1 VRRNWQTGTMPF
13 TSVNPATEV
22 EVARYAAHSSQEI
35 DAALSTASKAF
46 DEWSETPIDERIHL
60 MERCAELLE
69 GEVPVIAQLMT
80 QEMGKTFASAK
91 GEVIKCAS
99 VMRYYVEH
107 APALLQSETIETSG
121 SASGVRYEPL
131 GVILAIMPWNF
142 PLWQVFRVLAPNL
155 MAGNVVVVKHAPNVP
170 GCAKFIEEL
179 FIRSGFPTGVVTNL
193 FADVDAIGAIIGDA
207 RIAGVTLTGSEAAG
221 RAVGELAG
229 RHLKKCVLELGGSD
243 AFLVGAAADM
253 DLTVPMAVTARV
265 QNNGQACIAAK
276 RYIVV
281 RERSEEF
288 VERFTKAM
296 ADVPMGDPMD
306 PRTVLGP
313 LASKA
318 QLEML
323 DEQVL
328 SSLAAGAVALVG
340 GQKPEGTGYF
350 YPATV
355 LTNVPVDSRAGSEEL
370 FGPVAVVYV
379 VEDLS
384 AAINLANAS
393 PWGLGASIWSK
404 DQREID
410 EAIAGIE
417 VGMVF
422 ANAIV
427 VSIAELPF
435 GGTKNSGIGRELAQY
450 GVREFTNVKSFFVA

>member
-1 VRRNWQTGTMPF
+1 MPF
-13 TSVNPATEV
+13 ASVNPATEV
-22 EVARYAAHSSQEI
+22 AVAHYEAHSPQEI
-35 DAALSTASKAF
+35 EAALATASKAF
-46 DEWSETPIDERIHL
+46 GEWSEMPIEERTHL

-69 GEVPVIAQLMT
+69 GEVPVIAHLMT

-91 GEVIKCAS
+91 GEVAKCAA

-107 APALLQSETIETSG
+107 APALLEPETIRTAG
-121 SASGVRYEPL
+121 SASGVRYEAL
-131 GVILAIMPWNF
+131 GVLFAIMPWNF

-155 MAGNVVVVKHAPNVP
+155 MAGNAVVVKHAPNVP
-170 GCAKFIEEL
+170 GCATFIEEL

-193 FADVDAIGAIIGDA
+193 FAEVDSVAGIIADP
-207 RIAGVTLTGSEAAG
+207 RIAGVTLTGSEGAG
-221 RAVGELAG
+221 RAVAELAG

-243 AFLVGAAADM
+243 AFIVGAAADM

-288 VERFTKAM
+288 VQRFVAAM
-296 ADVPMGDPMD
+296 ANVPMGDPMD
-306 PRTVLGP
+306 PQTVLGP

-318 QLEML
+318 QLEL
-323 DEQVL
+323 LCEQVS
-328 SSLAAGAVALVG
+328 SSLDAGAVALVG
-340 GQKPEGTGYF
+340 GQKPEGTGYY

-355 LTNVPVDSRAGSEEL
+355 LVNVPSNSRAGTEEL
-370 FGPVAVVYV
+370 FGPVAVVHV
-379 VEDLS
+379 VEDLD

-393 PWGLGASIWSK
+393 PWGLGASIWSE

-410 EAIAGIE
+410 AAITGID

-427 VSIAELPF
+427 VSMAELPF
-435 GGTKNSGIGRELAQY
+435 GGTKNSGIGRELADY